1 MLQVLRLCFSIF
13 MPMPKTPLPPKRKWS
28 AAAPE
33 PCLRHTESLHWRVG
47 FPHWW
52 PVPQGLCLVNERLEL
67 PYPPRGFLGCMQI
80 CFISRQSSEKWCRV
94 LPTVY
99 INGGLH
105 FCQIPLP
112 FNVLSLNFHKSL
124 MVLVNITYPFFFF
137 IEKNW
142 SLDRLNGFPT
152 ATLVSQ
158 RNVCM
163 NYEAQRRFIDSP
175 SVIVFTIMW

>member
-1 MLQVLRLCFSIF
+1 MVGSRSWALLEAHWIPSLESRLSPLMVSSPRTLLGKWKIGTSLPSSWVSRLYADMLHFKTIQWEMVSCVTHRLHQ
-13 MPMPKTPLPPKRKWS
+13 R
-28 AAAPE
+28 
-33 PCLRHTESLHWRVG
+33 
-47 FPHWW
+47 
-52 PVPQGLCLVNERLEL
+52 
-67 PYPPRGFLGCMQI
+67 
-80 CFISRQSSEKWCRV
+80 
-94 LPTVY
+94 
-99 INGGLH
+99 GLH